1 MRLVLLSWLLCVTLT
16 APVRAESVLVFAA
29 ASLAGPLDEIA
40 QAWAAET
47 GHDVV
52 LSYAGSS
59 SLARQIEAGAPADVV
74 ILASNEWMDHLAA
87 TDALRP
93 GTRQTLLT
101 NSLVWIGPSHIN
113 DPITLLDL
121 QEYPVPSRIAL
132 ALTDAVP
139 AQSSAQ
145 KKPQP

>member
-59 SLARQIEAGAPADVV
+59 SLARQIEAGAPAD
-74 ILASNEWMDHLAA
+74 W
-87 TDALRP
+87 
-93 GTRQTLLT
+93 
-101 NSLVWIGPSHIN
+101 
-113 DPITLLDL
+113 
-121 QEYPVPSRIAL
+121 
-132 ALTDAVP
+132 
-139 AQSSAQ
+139 
-145 KKPQP
+145 